1 MSIAGIGGALGAIS
15 GGAESAAGGAFE
27 SALSAVGLGG
37 GQAQSGLAEGML
49 GMFEPMLMNMASE
62 TQKIIN
68 GDSSGML

>member
-1 MSIAGIGGALGAIS
+1 MSISRIGGVFDAIT

-37 GQAQSGLAEGML
+37 QQQLDPAQGML
-49 GMFEPMLMNMASE
+49 GMMEPMLMNMASQ